1 MHEFGRMKRLPP
13 YIFSIVNALKAKARA
28 QGEDIID
35 FGMGNPDQPT
45 PQHIVDKLCEAARNP
60 KNHRYSVSRGITR
73 LRGAIADW
81 YRRRYGVEI
90 DPETEAIVTIGAKEG
105 ISHLALAIVER
116 GDVALVPSPTYPI
129 HAYSVIIAAGD
140 VRNVPLGP
148 GIDFFEKLQ
157 EAYKSCWPPPKLLIL
172 SFPHNPTTQVVDLQ
186 FFHRVV
192 EFAKAH
198 RLIII
203 HDLAYADLTFD
214 GYQAPSFLQVPGAR
228 DVGVEFFSLSKSYNM
243 PGWRVGFAVG
253 NRQIIAALAQIKSYL
268 DYGHFQPVQI
278 ASIIALNGPQDCVR
292 EIVATYKARRDV
304 LVDGLNRLGWPC
316 DKPLGTMFVW
326 AKIPEAYR
334 PMGSLEFS
342 KFVLDKAKVAVSP
355 GIGFGDLGDE
365 YVRFALVENQHRT
378 RQALQGIKRAL

>member
-129 HAYSVIIAAGD
+129 HAYSIIIAAGD

-192 EFAKAH
+192 EFAKVH

-203 HDLAYADLTFD
+203 HDLAYADLTID

-268 DYGHFQPVQI
+268 DYGHFQPIQI

-342 KFVLDKAKVAVSP
+342 KFLLDKAKVAVSP

>member
-1 MHEFGRMKRLPP
+1 MNEFGRMKRLPP
-13 YIFSIVNALKAKARA
+13 YIFSIVNELKAKARA

-192 EFAKAH
+192 EFAKVH

-342 KFVLDKAKVAVSP
+342 KFLLDKAKVGVSP

>member
-1 MHEFGRMKRLPP
+1 MNEFGRMKRLPP
-13 YIFSIVNALKAKARA
+13 YIFSIVNELKAKARA

-60 KNHRYSVSRGITR
+60 KNHRYSVSRGITK

-129 HAYSVIIAAGD
+129 HAYSIIIAAGD

-268 DYGHFQPVQI
+268 DYGHFQPIQI

-342 KFVLDKAKVAVSP
+342 KFLLDKAKVAVSP

>member
-1 MHEFGRMKRLPP
+1 MNEFGRMKRLPP
-13 YIFSIVNALKAKARA
+13 YIFSIVNELKAKARA

-60 KNHRYSVSRGITR
+60 KNHRYSVSRGITK

-186 FFHRVV
+186 FFQRVV

-198 RLIII
+198 RLIVI

-268 DYGHFQPVQI
+268 DYGHFQPIQI

-304 LVDGLNRLGWPC
+304 LVDGLNRLGWLC

-342 KFVLDKAKVAVSP
+342 KFLLDKAKVAVSP

>member
-1 MHEFGRMKRLPP
+1 MNEFGRMKRLPP
-13 YIFSIVNALKAKARA
+13 YVFSIVNELKAKARA
-28 QGEDIID
+28 QGDDIID

-60 KNHRYSVSRGITR
+60 KNHRYSVSRGITK
-73 LRGAIADW
+73 LRVAIADW

-129 HAYSVIIAAGD
+129 HAYSIIIAAGD

-198 RLIII
+198 RLMII

-316 DKPLGTMFVW
+316 DKPLGTMVVW

-342 KFVLDKAKVAVSP
+342 KFLLDKAKVAVSP

-378 RQALQGIKRAL
+378 RQALQGIKRVL